1 METSEYGLKFL
12 GAVLLAAVSIAIL
25 IRRRYG
31 RVGEKLIAR
40 MGLRWTLIVRIGSIA
55 TLVFWL
61 VFWVTVSPE
70 RSAELR
76 QYFDD
81 NIPWT
86 VRDGPSS

>member
-1 METSEYGLKFL
+1 METSESGLMIL
-12 GAVLLAAVSIAIL
+12 GTVLLAAVSVAII

-31 RVGEKLIAR
+31 RVGEKLIKR
-40 MGLRWTLIVRIGSIA
+40 MGPRWTLIVNIGSIA

-76 QYFDD
+76 QYFED
-81 NIPWT
+81 NTPWA
-86 VRDGPSS
+86 VRDGPNS